1 VDGVG
6 NDDQLDN
13 TRAGVT
19 LAVPVGTRHSIKL
32 AWSTG
37 TSARA
42 GGDYDNVSLA
52 WQYLWLD

>member
-1 VDGVG
+1 VG